1 MVIAVVAPVA
11 QDPPFGVADGWLVIF
26 SRAARIWS
34 F

>member
-1 MVIAVVAPVA
+1 MKKSERTRAV
-11 QDPPFGVADGWLVIF
+11 PPFGVADGWLVIF